1 MERIVQEQRSIYE
14 KTRTNINKNRVM
26 TLLTAIRLIL
36 KRIKVS
42 KVHIHVLENGKEV
55 VVHTFKTE
63 ELWKK

>member
-1 MERIVQEQRSIYE
+1 
-14 KTRTNINKNRVM
+14 M
-26 TLLTAIRLIL
+26 TLLTAIKLIL

-42 KVHIHVLENGKEV
+42 KVHIRVLENGKE

>member
-1 MERIVQEQRSIYE
+1 
-14 KTRTNINKNRVM
+14 M

>member
-1 MERIVQEQRSIYE
+1 
-14 KTRTNINKNRVM
+14 M

-55 VVHTFKTE
+55 VHTFKTE